1 MTTKSAY
8 TDQEW
13 EALLNTPVLAGSYII
28 VSDISVTAM
37 PREMKGLFNAIM
49 AQDAPAGA
57 QELVAALVADL
68 VKRSEQKENL
78 EQIPLE
84 DNQDPRPAMLESL
97 NQSLSVLDEKGDP
110 GERAAFSRWLVN
122 VAQATAEA
130 GREGG
135 FLGIG
140 AVRVSEQEQAAL
152 AELEQA
158 FGLVSD

>member
-8 TDQEW
+8 NDQEW

-97 NQSLSVLDEKGDP
+97 NQSLEILDEKGDP

>member
-158 FGLVSD
+158 FGLASD

>member
-13 EALLNTPVLAGSYII
+13 EALLNSPVLAGSYII

-68 VKRSEQKENL
+68 VKRSEQRENL

>member
-57 QELVAALVADL
+57 QELVAALVGDL

-97 NQSLSVLDEKGDP
+97 NQSLEILDEKGDP

>member
-13 EALLNTPVLAGSYII
+13 AALLNSPVLAGSYII

-78 EQIPLE
+78 EQVPLE

>member
-57 QELVAALVADL
+57 QELVAALVGDL

>member
-13 EALLNTPVLAGSYII
+13 EALLNSPVLAGSYII

-78 EQIPLE
+78 EQVPLE